1 MYILRNFKKNHD
13 FWVTYP
19 TNYCMDLFLLA
30 LLKGALDVQQSR
42 EWKVKSGDVVYV
54 LLILPLKLRG
64 TEVKLYY
71 LVPHNYWHAPGPYSC
86 SAHIP
91 EKFRTI
97 IVKVTYIYYFL
108 YLNCVYFKILYL
120 IL

>member
-1 MYILRNFKKNHD
+1 
-13 FWVTYP
+13 
-19 TNYCMDLFLLA
+19 MDLFLLA